1 MDISNKLRPRAIIHP
16 IASGERL
23 STYRVVVLLGFQ
35 LFSITHKLAQLPKMS
50 SANRRERFLSIFPQ
64 IVEEL
69 TAYLKKEGM
78 PKDAVEWYERVSM
91 DGAGPDT

>member
-1 MDISNKLRPRAIIHP
+1 
-16 IASGERL
+16 
-23 STYRVVVLLGFQ
+23 
-35 LFSITHKLAQLPKMS
+35 MS

-78 PKDAVEWYERVSM
+78 PKDAVEWYERV
-91 DGAGPDT
+91 GFAQAGVLTALISFFRYSTTTHREVRTSSEGIR